1 MLYSDQFGNL
11 QEPIDISQ
19 LQKLKFMKHSTKVTW
34 LVKFLQE
41 LLNNDASDKIVVVT
55 QFVDMI
61 TKVEEILTNTL
72 IPCQTCKSFY
82 I

>member
-61 TKVEEILTNTL
+61 AKVEEILTNTL

>member
-19 LQKLKFMKHSTKVTW
+19 LQKLKFMKYSTKVTW

-61 TKVEEILTNTL
+61 AKVEEILTNTL